1 MTKLIIATPE
11 EKHRIL
17 LEKEQENQLED
28 FKFLS
33 LSELKE
39 LLYGTYRDDYLLEMR
54 KRGYL
59 PSVANSLKEILWYTK
74 EQKTGKLKELE
85 ALKKELIEEKV
96 MMPATYQKTYLKRQS
111 LLICAGMKYQIPTHI
126 LKDLEKEQIIVTY
139 EEETMEEDTMFYHEF
154 TDVREEISC
163 LCTSILNMVQDQV
176 PLDQIHICNVS
187 SDYLGFCIHL
197 LELYQIP
204 YTIKEQKSIYSL
216 PLIQDFLKSVETKEG
231 SSKQLEEMITSLS
244 SKNEVEQD
252 AIEKLARVYGKYRH
266 QDVDIHLLYP
276 VLVYEIKHL
285 YLKAVLE
292 KNAVTID
299 SGLEDYGVEDIYFI
313 VGFHQ
318 ETMPPVSLDLDYI
331 NDEEKRELGMM
342 DTTEKNE
349 RNKNHVL
356 SYLFRKKKVM
366 LSYAKGSSFANFE
379 RSPLLEELESR
390 REIKREEGKETYR
403 NLAYNRYLLARSL
416 DTYYKYQEKNSDFKH
431 LFQRTF
437 IEDYQSYENKFQGV
451 NETYLKEYL
460 KGEMTLSYSSMDTFF
475 HCPFRFYLRHILKVP
490 EKPTGK
496 ATMIGTFFHEV
507 LSKLY
512 QEEEIDA
519 CMESSIHDIE
529 TFTKEEQFYLEKYQK
544 ELREICLYLKKEME
558 RTEFEA
564 KYFEKEFAIELDETI
579 KVRFMGVI
587 DKIMIFEGEEETYV
601 IVVDYKTGN
610 TKLDYN
616 KVIYGLDMQ
625 LLVYLYFLKHHSTFS
640 GMKVAGFYLQHILP
654 SVMNYDEKKSYALQ
668 RQQFYQLDGYTIDQI
683 SLLHHLDQHYLDGG
697 MIKSLR
703 VTKNN
708 TFYSTAKVIDEE
720 TIDRLLEIVD
730 RNIHTVVT
738 ALQKAD
744 FSIAPIQIG
753 NEKKEDATGCRYCQY
768 YDICFKK
775 ANDFRTVKEY
785 KNLEFLEQE
794 DGGEK
799 K

>member
-1 MTKLIIATPE
+1 MK
-11 EKHRIL
+11 EKGLLLLLSVPIL
-17 LEKEQENQLED
+17 MSL
-28 FKFLS
+28 FFLCTFFCMR
-33 LSELKE
+33 LELKGE
-39 LLYGTYRDDYLLEMR
+39 AEMTVLYQEEFQDPGAVGTILGKEVEVTVHGKVDTSQIGTYELVYEMR
-54 KRGYL
+54 NRIGMVRKKTRKVTVTSEEEPTITLKGDSTYYVDLNSEYIEPGYVAYDVEQQDITDQVIVRGMVNPKQFGIYVLKYEVRDKSGNEAVVKRKVIVKDRELPTLTLKGYEA
-59 PSVANSLKEILWYTK
+59 VTIYTD
-74 EQKTGKLKELE
+74 E
-85 ALKKELIEEKV
+85 
-96 MMPATYQKTYLKRQS
+96 
-111 LLICAGMKYQIPTHI
+111 
-126 LKDLEKEQIIVTY
+126 TY
-139 EEETMEEDTMFYHEF
+139 EEPGFVATDNLDGDLTNHVIVKDNIEQKPGVYQVKYQVTDSSGNTVKKTRDVYVISHLNYKEEY
-154 TDVREEISC
+154 EEEENQTKGWWSDNK
-163 LCTSILNMVQDQV
+163 LNHKR
-176 PLDQIHICNVS
+176 PLGGNYGESLDEYKAY
-187 SDYLGFCIHL
+187 YLG
-197 LELYQIP
+197 ED
-204 YTIKEQKSIYSL
+204 KKVIYL
-216 PLIQDFLKSVETKEG
+216 TFDEG
-231 SSKQLEEMITSLS
+231 S
-244 SKNEVEQD
+244 
-252 AIEKLARVYGKYRH
+252 
-266 QDVDIHLLYP
+266 
-276 VLVYEIKHL
+276 
-285 YLKAVLE
+285 
-292 KNAVTID
+292 
-299 SGLEDYGVEDIYFI
+299 
-313 VGFHQ
+313 
-318 ETMPPVSLDLDYI
+318 
-331 NDEEKRELGMM
+331 
-342 DTTEKNE
+342 
-349 RNKNHVL
+349 
-356 SYLFRKKKVM
+356 
-366 LSYAKGSSFANFE
+366 
-379 RSPLLEELESR
+379 
-390 REIKREEGKETYR
+390 
-403 NLAYNRYLLARSL
+403 
-416 DTYYKYQEKNSDFKH
+416 
-431 LFQRTF
+431 
-437 IEDYQSYENKFQGV
+437 

-512 QEEEIDA
+512 QEEEIDT
-519 CMESSIHDIE
+519 CIESSIHDIE

-544 ELREICLYLKKEME
+544 ELREICLYLKKEMG

-625 LLVYLYFLKHHSTFS
+625 LLVYLYFLKHHPTFS

-708 TFYSTAKVIDEE
+708 TFYSTAKVIDEK

-730 RNIHTVVT
+730 QNIHTVVT